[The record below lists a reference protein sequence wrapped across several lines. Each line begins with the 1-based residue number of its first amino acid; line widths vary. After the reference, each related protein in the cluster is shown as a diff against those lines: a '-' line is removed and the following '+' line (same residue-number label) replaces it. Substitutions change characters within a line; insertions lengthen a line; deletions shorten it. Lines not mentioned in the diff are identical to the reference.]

1 MPSQHFVHVG
11 AKAFF
16 KKLKTFLTS
25 QNIFTI
31 SIFIKHVREWNRKAL
46 QGLTDYRT

>member
-11 AKAFF
+11 AKASF
-16 KKLKTFLTS
+16 KKAEKFLTS

-31 SIFIKHVREWNRKAL
+31 SIFIKHVREWNRKASR
-46 QGLTDYRT
+46 D